1 MSAIYRN
8 TFRNGVGLCLLIS
21 VLTGCANS
29 NDLMGNINPFGV
41 GAKKYDMDYLNKT
54 LVVGKTTKAQVLEIF
69 GKPTRGGSDLSAQS
83 TWSYEKS
90 QEGLEKYL
98 HIAQG
103 YVSPEMSQTI
113 SGAQY
118 QVFKAQVAVNDAGT
132 VAGGSPARQGLS
144 LNIFF
149 DHDVVQG
156 FSVPQQ

>member
-8 TFRNGVGLCLLIS
+8 TFRNGVGLCLLVA

-29 NDLMGNINPFGV
+29 NDLMGNMNPFGV

-54 LVVGKTTKAQVLEIF
+54 LIEGKTTKAQVLELF

-83 TWSYEKS
+83 TWTYVKS
-90 QEGLEKYL
+90 EEGLEKYL
-98 HIAQG
+98 KVAQG
-103 YVSPEMSQTI
+103 YVSPEMSQKI

-132 VAGGSPARQGLS
+132 VTGEAPARQGLGLS
-144 LNIFF
+144 VYF

-156 FSVPQQ
+156 FSVYE

>member
-1 MSAIYRN
+1 M
-8 TFRNGVGLCLLIS
+8 CLLVA

-29 NDLMGNINPFGV
+29 NDLMGNMNTFGV

-54 LVVGKTTKAQVLEIF
+54 LLVGKTTKAQVLELF

-83 TWSYEKS
+83 TWTYEKS

-98 HIAQG
+98 NIAHG
-103 YVSPEMSQTI
+103 YVPQEMGQKLSA
-113 SGAQY
+113 AQY
-118 QVFKAQVAVNDAGT
+118 QVSKAQVAVNDAGT

-144 LNIFF
+144 LDIYF

-156 FSVPQQ
+156 FSVPQ